1 MKITDSNQWLV
12 LAVLSILPI
21 CLRAQNAT
29 QAANGKIRVE
39 KVQVAKEGDNL
50 EVRMRLTLDSLEME
64 SNRFIQFT
72 PVVAYENNT
81 ATLTPIVIAGRRQ
94 YIMYRRVRE
103 KEFHKSGQEPMVIL
117 RKNGTSQSME
127 YRYSVPYA
135 EWMEVATLKLAEDL
149 CGCGGHPLT
158 QEQFLLTEWDF
169 NPSVFEVQ
177 PVLAYITPTAEPV
190 KLRKESGRAFLD
202 FPVNQTAIQA
212 EYRQNATEL
221 SKIRQTIELVKNDSN
236 TRITHIS
243 IHGYASPEGAYSDN
257 ARLAQGRAE
266 ALRDY
271 VCRLFHFDKALFEVQ
286 STPEDWAGLREWVK
300 DSDIPHKE
308 KLLDIID
315 SDLKPDAK
323 NWKLQTADKK
333 NYEFLLKNVYPQL
346 RHSDYTVEYSVKAF
360 HVEEAKA
367 LLESRPQLLSLNEM
381 FLIAQTY
388 EPGSTAFNEVFDRAV
403 RLFPEN
409 ATANLNA
416 ANAAINEGRLQRAA
430 SYLDKAG
437 DSPEAVHLRGVLL
450 LLQGKYEE
458 AKTTLEKARTL
469 GVDEAASNLE
479 QLRLKEENI
488 RKLSKYKHNK
498 SSH

>member
-1 MKITDSNQWLV
+1 M
-12 LAVLSILPI
+12 
-21 CLRAQNAT
+21 LR
-29 QAANGKIRVE
+29 
-39 KVQVAKEGDNL
+39 
-50 EVRMRLTLDSLEME
+50 
-64 SNRFIQFT
+64 
-72 PVVAYENNT
+72 
-81 ATLTPIVIAGRRQ
+81 
-94 YIMYRRVRE
+94 
-103 KEFHKSGQEPMVIL
+103 
-117 RKNGTSQSME
+117 RK
-127 YRYSVPYA
+127 A
-135 EWMEVATLKLAEDL
+135 
-149 CGCGGHPLT
+149 
-158 QEQFLLTEWDF
+158 
-169 NPSVFEVQ
+169 
-177 PVLAYITPTAEPV
+177 
-190 KLRKESGRAFLD
+190 
-202 FPVNQTAIQA
+202 
-212 EYRQNATEL
+212 
-221 SKIRQTIELVKNDSN
+221 
-236 TRITHIS
+236 
-243 IHGYASPEGAYSDN
+243 AYSDN

-300 DSDIPHKE
+300 NSDMPHKE

-333 NYEFLLKNVYPQL
+333 TYEFLLKNVYPQL

-437 DSPEAVHLRGVLL
+437 DSPEAVHSRGVLL